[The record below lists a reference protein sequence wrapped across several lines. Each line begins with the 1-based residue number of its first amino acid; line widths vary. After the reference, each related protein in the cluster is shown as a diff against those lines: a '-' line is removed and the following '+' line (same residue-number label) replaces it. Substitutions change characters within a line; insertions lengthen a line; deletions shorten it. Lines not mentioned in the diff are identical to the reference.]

1 MLGNIKDDEIQRK
14 LDELRRDTK
23 NNNDDDDNINFN
35 FGYGDDDDND
45 DDRDADDLL
54 RKYDD
59 LRKQPIPKPRPQKYE
74 DELLRRYDRLKPK
87 TDESDL
93 LLSLINLKNQC
104 FATFLFHHHCH

>member
-14 LDELRRDTK
+14 LDELRGDTK

-54 RKYDD
+54 CKYDD

>member
-14 LDELRRDTK
+14 LDELRGDTK

-54 RKYDD
+54 RKYGD